1 MYPKSVIICTFF
13 ADFSPNFKHVV
24 RSRLE
29 ELLSLPYMVEKLEMF
44 SFQPSLYRRTIP
56 PVALDMT

>member
-13 ADFSPNFKHVV
+13 VDFSPDFKHVIL
-24 RSRLE
+24 SCMD

-44 SFQPSLYRRTIP
+44 SF
-56 PVALDMT
+56 